1 MADLYMYLPVL
12 FMIGRSKFDERS
24 LDMTPNGMLS
34 DANVSPKNTIIEI
47 CKKRLFFMRL
57 ILEYV
62 VVVVEYGKYHRLA
75 ASH

>member
-12 FMIGRSKFDERS
+12 FMIGRSKCN
-24 LDMTPNGMLS
+24 DMTPNGMLS
-34 DANVSPKNTIIEI
+34 DANVSPKNKIIEMY
-47 CKKRLFFMRL
+47 KKRLFFMRL

-62 VVVVEYGKYHRLA
+62 VVVVESGIPGKYHRLA

>member
-1 MADLYMYLPVL
+1 
-12 FMIGRSKFDERS
+12 MIGRSKFDERS

-34 DANVSPKNTIIEI
+34 DANVSPKNTIIEM
-47 CKKRLFFMRL
+47 CKKRLFFIRL